1 MAALE
6 KEYDFDAFETYVK
19 EKEKTN
25 MNYRKSLVEKS
36 KMPKWLATWYYIGY
50 ETVYDYKIEFESNGT
65 PDFKIGT
72 IREPRLSSKDNLKR
86 NAIFYSNISKDCLV
100 KNIILK
106 KRLKECD
113 YEGSSIKDYFRK
125 KHFDRWIKKAHKNG
139 IMVRGELFT
148 PFPNDGKKQ
157 QETVGLWWSEDIYE
171 YLIFKLTVTALS
183 IKKYG
188 LGLHSGIVVHDM
200 WKTRNALIK
209 LRNLEEDDYETVVKE
224 MKKLYNVD
232 IRDIGFTFIDEQEF
246 LESDNLESSSSSE
259 SHCLGYDYNQLA
271 KAFNMPISTKEEK
284 LLFLEKVNKF
294 RDDEN
299 RIIKDLHNS
308 FEERRNNLWS
318 SISDKLAHLNEWY
331 D

>member
-50 ETVYDYKIEFESNGT
+50 ETVYDYKIEFELNGT
-65 PDFKIGT
+65 PDFRVGT
-72 IREPRLSSKDNLKR
+72 IREPRLSSKNNLKR

-113 YEGSSIKDYFRK
+113 YEGSSIKDYFGK

-139 IMVRGELFT
+139 IKVRGELFA

-209 LRNLEEDDYETVVKE
+209 LKNLEDDDYKTVVKE
-224 MKKLYNVD
+224 MMKLYN
-232 IRDIGFTFIDEQEF
+232 INTREISITFVDEQRF
-246 LESDNLESSSSSE
+246 LEYGEIISDLPLKAS
-259 SHCLGYDYNQLA
+259 CLRYDYNQLA
-271 KAFNMPISTKEEK
+271 KAFNMPISTKEERA
-284 LLFLEKVNKF
+284 LFLEKVKKF
-294 RDDEN
+294 HDDET
-299 RIIKDLHNS
+299 RITMDLNNS

>member
-50 ETVYDYKIEFESNGT
+50 ETVYDYKIEFELNGT

-72 IREPRLSSKDNLKR
+72 IREPRLSSKDDLKR
-86 NAIFYSNISKDCLV
+86 NVIFYSNISNDCLV

-113 YEGSSIKDYFRK
+113 YEGSSIKDYFGK

-139 IMVRGELFT
+139 IMVRGELFA

-188 LGLHSGIVVHDM
+188 VGLHSGIVVHDM

-209 LRNLEEDDYETVVKE
+209 LKNLEDDDYETVVKE
-224 MKKLYNVD
+224 MMKLYNID
-232 IRDIGFTFIDEQEF
+232 IRKIGFTFIDEQGF
-246 LESDNLESSSSSE
+246 LESDNLESSSSSK
-259 SHCLGYDYNQLA
+259 SHRLGYDYNQLA

-284 LLFLEKVNKF
+284 LLFLEKIKKF
-294 RDDEN
+294 RDDEDK
-299 RIIKDLHNS
+299 IIKDLHNS

-318 SISDKLAHLNEWY
+318 SISDKLSHLNEWY